1 MQRRTFLSQVSIA
14 GAGWCIAPAL
24 QSVFP
29 GNSSGKKLGIIGLD
43 TSHSVA
49 FTKALNGAKDVSDYN
64 GYKIVS
70 AYPFGSRT
78 IQSSFSRIE
87 GYTREVETLGVKIA
101 GSIPE
106 LLDQVDG
113 VLLET
118 NDGRLHLE
126 QARLVIE
133 AGKPLFIDKPVAADF
148 KSVVAIYKLAE
159 QYRVPLFSSSSLRFI
174 DGMEQVHSGSIG
186 KVTGADVFSPAI
198 KEPSHPDLYWYGIHG
213 VEMLFTIMG
222 TGCRSVKRISG
233 NETDI
238 VTGTWEDGRIGVF
251 RGTRTGAQEFGGTV
265 HGEKGVLHLGKF
277 TGYERLLQRI
287 IRFFET
293 GVAPV
298 ASVVTMELYAFMS
311 AADLSKKR
319 NGKTVLLKEVYAKA
333 KG

>member
-1 MQRRTFLSQVSIA
+1 MQRRMFLSNMAIA
-14 GAGWCIAPAL
+14 GAGWCIAPGIK
-24 QSVFP
+24 SVFP
-29 GNSSGKKLGIIGLD
+29 ENSSGKKLGIIGLD
-43 TSHSVA
+43 TSHSLA
-49 FTKALNGAKDVSDYN
+49 FTKALNGAGAASLYN

-87 GYTREVETLGVKIA
+87 GYTKEVEAQGVKIA
-101 GSIPE
+101 ASIPE
-106 LLDQVDG
+106 LLAEVDG

-118 NDGRLHLE
+118 NDGRLHPE

-133 AGKPLFIDKPVAADF
+133 AGKPLFIDKPVAVDF
-148 KSVVAIYKLAE
+148 KSVAAIYKLAE
-159 QYRVPLFSSSSLRFI
+159 QHQVPLFSSSSLRFI
-174 DGMEQVHSGSIG
+174 DGMEQVHSGAIG
-186 KVTGADVFSPAI
+186 EVTGADVFSPAI
-198 KEPSHPDLYWYGIHG
+198 IEPTHPDLYWYGIHG
-213 VEMLFTIMG
+213 VEMLFAIMG
-222 TGCRSVKRISG
+222 TGCRSVKRIFNG
-233 NETDI
+233 GTDI

-287 IRFFET
+287 VQFFEM
-293 GVAPV
+293 GIAPV
-298 ASVVTMELYAFMS
+298 ASAETLELYAFMS

-319 NGKTVLLKEVYAKA
+319 NGKSVSLKEVYAKA

>member
-1 MQRRTFLSQVSIA
+1 MHRRGFLLQLA
-14 GAGWCIAPAL
+14 LTGTGWCLSSAF
-24 QSVFP
+24 SGVFP
-29 GNSSGKKLGIIGLD
+29 FESSGKKLGIIGLD

-49 FTKALNGAKDVSDYN
+49 FTKALNGAKDVSDYK

-70 AYPFGSRT
+70 AYSFGSRT

-87 GYTREVETLGVKIA
+87 GYTKEVEAFGVKIA

-106 LLDQVDG
+106 LLDKVDG

-126 QARLVIE
+126 QAKLVIE

-148 KSVVAIYKLAE
+148 KSVMAIYKLAE

-174 DGMEQVHSGSIG
+174 DGMEQVHSGAIG
-186 KVTGADVFSPAI
+186 KVTGADVFSPAMRD
-198 KEPSHPDLYWYGIHG
+198 PSHPDLYWYGIHG

-222 TGCRSVKRISG
+222 TGCRSVKRVSSNG
-233 NETDI
+233 TDI

-251 RGTRTGAQEFGGTV
+251 RGTRIGAQEFGGTV

-287 IRFFET
+287 IQFFET
-293 GVAPV
+293 GIAPV
-298 ASVVTMELYAFMS
+298 ASAETMELYAFMS

-319 NGKTVLLKEVYAKA
+319 NGKSVSLKEVYAKA